1 VTVISFLFSIRIYN
15 FGIESC
21 INNYSKILKEN
32 LSPIIKLQDMQE
44 AYIVAGYRT
53 AVTKSKKGAF
63 RFTRPDDLA
72 IDLIKGLLATVPQ
85 LDVKRIDDVI
95 VGNAVPEAEQGLQ
108 VGRMISAQAV
118 GIHAPGIT
126 INRYCAS
133 GLESI
138 AIASAKIRSGMA
150 ECIIA
155 GGVESMSM
163 VPTAGWKT
171 SPAYS
176 IAKDNPDYYVS
187 MGLTAEAVANEYKV
201 SREDQDAFSY
211 QSHLKAGNAI
221 KEGYFKSGILPI
233 EIEEVYLDEKGKKQ
247 KRKFTVD
254 TDEGVRADTSLE
266 SLAKLKPAFSLGG
279 SVTAGNSSQ
288 TSDGAAFVI
297 VMSERMIKEL
307 GLKPIARLVNCA
319 SAGVHPRIMGIGP
332 VEAIPKVLKQSG
344 MSLGDIDLFELNEA
358 FASQSLAVIRTL
370 ELDSSKVNINGG
382 AIALGHPL
390 GCTGCKLT
398 IQLVNDMKR
407 LGKKY
412 GIVTACVGGGQ
423 GIAAVIENID

>member
-1 VTVISFLFSIRIYN
+1 
-15 FGIESC
+15 
-21 INNYSKILKEN
+21 
-32 LSPIIKLQDMQE
+32 MQE
-44 AYIVAGYRT
+44 AYIIAGYRT
-53 AVTKSKKGAF
+53 AVAKSKKGGF

-72 IDLIKGLLATVPQ
+72 VDVIKGLLASVPQ
-85 LDVKRIDDVI
+85 LDVKRVDDVI

-108 VGRMISAQAV
+108 VGRIIAARAV
-118 GIHAPGIT
+118 GFSAPGIT

-138 AIASAKIRSGMA
+138 AMATAKIRMGMA

-155 GGVESMSM
+155 GGAESMTM

-171 SPAYS
+171 SPSYA
-176 IAKDNPDYYVS
+176 IAKDDPDYYLN
-187 MGLTAEAVANEYKV
+187 MGLTAEAVAKEYNV
-201 SREDQDAFSY
+201 SREDQDQFSY
-211 QSHLKAGNAI
+211 NSHIKAGNAI

-233 EIEEVYLDEKGKKQ
+233 TIEEVYLDAKSKKQ
-247 KRKFTVD
+247 KRNFTVD

-266 SLAKLKPAFSLGG
+266 GLSKLKPAFAMGG
-279 SVTAGNSSQ
+279 TVTAGNSSQ

-297 VMSERMIKEL
+297 VMSERMINEL

-319 SAGVHPRIMGIGP
+319 SAGVPPRIMGIGP
-332 VEAIPKVLKQSG
+332 VEAVPKVLKQAG
-344 MSLGDIDLFELNEA
+344 MNLGQIDLIELNEA
-358 FASQSLAVIRTL
+358 FASQSLAVIRAL
-370 ELDSSKVNINGG
+370 NLNPDIVNINGG

-390 GCTGCKLT
+390 GCTGAKLT

-407 LGKKY
+407 LNKKY

-423 GIAAVIENID
+423 GIAGIIENIS

>member
-1 VTVISFLFSIRIYN
+1 
-15 FGIESC
+15 
-21 INNYSKILKEN
+21 
-32 LSPIIKLQDMQE
+32 MQE

-53 AVTKSKKGAF
+53 AITKSKKGGF

-72 IDLIKGLLATVPQ
+72 VNVIKGLLASVPQ
-85 LDVKRIDDVI
+85 LDPLRVDDVI

-108 VGRMISAQAV
+108 VGRMISARAV

-138 AIASAKIRSGMA
+138 AMATAKIRTGMA

-155 GGVESMSM
+155 GGTESMSL

-171 SPAYS
+171 VPAYS
-176 IAKDNPDYYVS
+176 IAKEEPDYYLS
-187 MGLTAEAVANEYKV
+187 MGLTAEAVAKEYNI
-201 SREDQDAFSY
+201 SREDQDLFSY
-211 QSHLKAGNAI
+211 NSHVKAGNAI
-221 KEGYFKSGILPI
+221 KEGYFKSGILPVSVN
-233 EIEEVYLDEKGKKQ
+233 EVYLDAKGKKQ
-247 KRKFTVD
+247 QRSYVVD
-254 TDEGVRADTSLE
+254 TDEGVRADTSVE
-266 SLAKLKPAFSLGG
+266 GLAKLKPAFAAGG
-279 SVTAGNSSQ
+279 CVTAGNSSQ
-288 TSDGAAFVI
+288 TSDGSAFVI
-297 VMSERMIKEL
+297 VMSERMINEL

-332 VEAIPKVLKQSG
+332 VEAVPKVLKQAG
-344 MSLGDIDLFELNEA
+344 MNLSQIDLFELNEA
-358 FASQSLAVIRTL
+358 FASQSLAVIRQL
-370 ELDSSKVNINGG
+370 ELNPDIVNINGG

-398 IQLVNDMKR
+398 IQISHDMKR
-407 LGKKY
+407 LNKKY

-423 GIAAVIENID
+423 GIAGIIENIN